1 MDSISCSR
9 NVCSAEPLRTR
20 FATMPAGVSLGANSC
35 RNSWMARMVRS
46 VPATEKSPGS
56 ATRVTLS
63 LADHA
68 IRVRPFSDG
77 GQSTR
82 TRS

>member
-1 MDSISCSR
+1 
-9 NVCSAEPLRTR
+9 
-20 FATMPAGVSLGANSC
+20 
-35 RNSWMARMVRS
+35 MARMVRS

-63 LADHA
+63 LAVQA
-68 IRVRPFSDG
+68 IRVRPLRDG
-77 GQSTR
+77 GQSIR